1 VIELSRYAFE
11 SLRTDQEF
19 ILYRARRSSFAKA
32 TEDKSSGGREG
43 VGSSSEASAKE
54 EPPSILVLAPVF
66 EQPELGTLQRLEHE
80 CSLRDELD
88 LEWAVRPIELSYHW
102 DRLVLILED
111 PGGVPLNDLLGE
123 HSAARQEPRPTD
135 PGGAPLYS
143 FEGQP
148 MELGRFLRIAVNL
161 AAGLRKLHRSGL
173 VHKDIKPAHILVDPV
188 TDEVWFTGFGISSGL
203 IRERQAAEL
212 PEMIAGTLAYMA
224 PEQTGR
230 MNRSIDSRSDL
241 YSLGVTFY
249 QILTG
254 CLPFTASDPME
265 WVHCHIAKQP
275 ANPSRRRPEVP
286 EPISALVLKLLSKTA
301 EERYQTA
308 AGLEFDLRKCL
319 LEWERGSG
327 GASPHHIEEF
337 PLGEHDVA
345 DRLLIPEKLYGRT
358 LERQKLLDAFQRVAS
373 TGKPELVLV
382 SGYSGIGKS
391 SVVHELHKVVLPNG
405 FFVSGKFDENKRD
418 IPYVTL
424 AQAFQTLIRQIL
436 SKSQEELNYW
446 HDAILEALGSNA
458 QLMVDLI
465 VELELVIGKQPPVPE
480 LLPLEAQNRFEAVLR
495 QFLGVFA
502 QKAHPL
508 VLFLDDL
515 QWLDPATLRL
525 IEQFITYADI
535 GHLLLIGAYRDNE
548 VTAGHPL
555 MLTLKAI
562 RETGVTVHEIVLK
575 PLSLE
580 DVNQL
585 VADSLHSQPAHTRQL
600 AALVHKKTGGNP
612 FFTLQFLSTLADE
625 QLLAYEPQE
634 SAWRW
639 NVKRIR
645 ALGFTDNVADL
656 VIAKLR
662 RLPAATQEALKQFA
676 CLGHGADAATLSI
689 VRGGSEESVQQELW
703 EAVRAGLIQRS
714 GASYKFLH
722 DRIREAAYLL
732 IPEQLRARFHL
743 NLGRLL
749 VSRMTAE
756 QTAEQIFDIANQ
768 LNFGLALISD
778 HLEREQVAELNLIAG
793 KKAKASAAY
802 ASACVYLSA
811 GMELIG
817 SNAWERRYQL
827 AFGLWLERAECEYLN
842 GNFEAADGLIADLL
856 DRAESKTDKAATYR
870 LKILLDVMRA
880 QYRRAVDNGLE
891 CLRLFGIDIPTHP
904 SGEEVKVDY
913 EKIWQNLGDRSI
925 ESLIE
930 LPLMSDPE
938 KQAAMQVLAEL
949 STPAWYTDRNLFCLH
964 VCHMTNMTLKYGIT
978 GVCPHGFAE
987 LASILGPVFHRFP
1000 DGYRFGKLACS
1011 LVDKYGLAGSKMRTY
1026 LGMARVAPWTR
1037 PMATAVDF
1045 VRRAFR
1051 AGIDTHERSYACFTW
1066 IDLVTDLLLQ
1076 GVHLDQVLS
1085 ESEKGLHFARKA
1097 KFRDAVDFLTSQQQ
1111 FIQSMRGQTVSF
1123 ASLSDDRFDEGA
1135 FEAQLTEDRMS
1146 TMVCYYWI
1154 FKLQARFISGDYD
1167 AAMAA
1172 AQKAKALLWSAE
1184 TNIQSLNYC
1193 YYSALTLAAI
1203 HDMAGPQRQAEAL
1216 EELKR
1221 SLEQLREWSDN
1232 CPETFVDKY
1241 KLVSGELARIQ
1252 GRELDAMRLYE
1263 DAIQAARQ
1271 HGFIQ
1276 NEGIGNELAAHFY
1289 LKRGYRTVA
1298 LTYLCEARHCFLRWG
1313 ALGKV
1318 KQLDE
1323 RYPGLG
1329 EKTPGR
1335 SAATLG
1341 TPAEQLDLKTVI
1353 KASHAVSGEI
1363 VLEKLIQK
1371 LMTVVVEHAGA
1382 ERGLLILP
1390 HGEEFRIEAE
1400 ARTGL
1405 DKVNVYLEQ
1414 SRLDPAELPESLLR
1428 YVIRTRES
1436 VILDDAAAQVQPRR
1450 PARIRR
1456 GGSVAGGPVRHSF
1469 SEGASFDG
1477 VGAQPPQTFSE
1488 VGNLFSNDEYLRQ
1501 RRPRSVLCLP
1511 LDKQGKLIGILYL
1524 ENNLAA
1530 GVFTP
1535 KRLAMV
1541 ELLASQAAIS
1551 LDHARL
1557 YSELSRANE
1566 NLEHEINERLRAEAA
1581 VRRSEAYL
1589 SEAQRLSRTGSFGW
1603 EFSTGRQYWSEETF
1617 RIFGFEPTTEPTLE
1631 LVLQR
1636 THPEDRALVRQAMDR
1651 VSLEGKTDSSLEHRL
1666 LMPDGSVKYLRTWG
1680 HLSTNESGSLELVGA
1695 VMDITEEKRAEEELR
1710 RSQAYL
1716 AEAES
1721 LSKSG
1726 SWAFKP
1732 ATKEITYWS
1741 QERYRL
1747 FGFDPE
1753 AGIPAFEA
1761 LLQRIHPEDRT
1772 RWLEKTEEAERRDCG
1787 LEFRVVLPDG
1797 EIKHLYG
1804 VGHPV
1809 FNESGDLVEVIGAGI
1824 DITERKRAERE
1835 LHQKEVSLREAQ
1847 SSLAHVSRRT
1857 TIGELAVSI
1866 AHEVNQPLTAII
1878 NNANACLALLPS
1890 ETTDLDELHAALSD
1904 IVCDADRA
1912 SDIIARIRAL
1922 VENVPPQKS
1931 RLNINETIGEVIALT
1946 RSELYR
1952 HGVLLQTRLA
1962 NDLPPIMGD
1971 RIQLQQVI
1979 LNLIINAIEAMSGVT
1994 EGPRE
1999 LLVSSEKVTA
2009 VPTPADAG
2017 EQARFEPDT
2026 SVYPESSAFEG
2037 LAKEEGL
2044 TPNTSVLVSVADS
2057 GPGLDANALD
2067 HLFDAF
2073 YTTKPQGLGMGL
2085 SISRSIVKAHGGR
2098 LWAMTN
2104 VPKGALFQ
2112 FTLPIGAE

>member
-1 VIELSRYAFE
+1 M
-11 SLRTDQEF
+11 
-19 ILYRARRSSFAKA
+19 
-32 TEDKSSGGREG
+32 
-43 VGSSSEASAKE
+43 
-54 EPPSILVLAPVF
+54 

-80 CSLRDELD
+80 YSLRDQLD
-88 LEWAVRPIELSYHW
+88 PEWAVRPIELSYHW
-102 DRLVLILED
+102 DRLVLVLED
-111 PGGVPLNDLLGE
+111 PGGLPLQ
-123 HSAARQEPRPTD
+123 SAC
-135 PGGAPLYS
+135 
-143 FEGQP
+143 
-148 MELGRFLRIAVNL
+148 GRFGVLAYGCESDGMQLTFFLRVAINL
-161 AAGLRKLHRSGL
+161 ANTMGHVHRKGLI
-173 VHKDIKPAHILVDPV
+173 HKDIKPANILADPV
-188 TDEVWFTGFGISSGL
+188 TNKAWFTGFGISSRL

-249 QILTG
+249 QMLTG

-275 ANPSRRRPEVP
+275 LNPRERRPEVP
-286 EPISALVLKLLSKTA
+286 ESISAIVLKLLSKTA

-319 LEWERGSG
+319 LEWERGSDSAILG
-327 GASPHHIEEF
+327 QTATASDQATSDKSTGKTRQSGSTELAEISPKSTPYHIKEF

-345 DRLLIPEKLYGRT
+345 DWLLIPGKLYGRT
-358 LERQKLLDAFQRVAS
+358 LEREQLLDAFQRVAS

-391 SVVHELHKVVLPNG
+391 SVVHELHKEVLPNG
-405 FFVSGKFDENKRD
+405 IFVCGKFDQNKRD
-418 IPYVTL
+418 IPYLTL

-446 HDAILEALGSNA
+446 HDAMLEALGPNA
-458 QLMVDLI
+458 QLMVNLI
-465 VELELVIGKQPPVPE
+465 AELELVIGKQPPEPE

-495 QFLGVFA
+495 RFLGVFA
-502 QKAHPL
+502 KKEHPL

-515 QWLDPATLRL
+515 QWLDPATLTL
-525 IEQFITYADI
+525 LEQFITYPDI

-548 VTAGHPL
+548 VTASHPL

-562 RETGVTVHEIVLK
+562 RESGVTVHEIVLK
-575 PLSLE
+575 PLSLK

-585 VADSLHSQPAHTRQL
+585 VADTLHSQPAQIRQL

-612 FFTLQFLSTLADE
+612 FFTLQFLSALADE
-625 QLLAYEPQE
+625 QLLAYEPGE

-662 RLPAATQEALKQFA
+662 RLPAATQEALKQFT
-676 CLGHGADAATLSI
+676 CLGHATDAATLSI
-689 VRGGSEESVQQELW
+689 IRGGSEESVHQELW

-714 GASYKFLH
+714 DASYKFLH
-722 DRIREAAYLL
+722 DRIREATYLL

-749 VSRMTAE
+749 VLRMTPE

-768 LNFGLALISD
+768 FNFGLALISD

-793 KKAKASAAY
+793 KKAKASTAY

-817 SNAWERRYQL
+817 SSTWERRYQL
-827 AFGLWLERAECEYLN
+827 SFGLWLERAECEYLN
-842 GNFEAADGLIADLL
+842 GNFDAAEGLIADLL
-856 DRAESKTDKAATYR
+856 DRAESKIDKAAAYR
-870 LKILLDVMRA
+870 VKILLDVMRA

-938 KQAAMQVLAEL
+938 KQVAMQVLAEL

-964 VCHMTNMTLKYGIT
+964 VCHMTKTTLKYGIT
-978 GVCPHGFAE
+978 GVSPHGFAE

-1011 LVDKYGLAGSKMRTY
+1011 LVDKYGFAGSKMRAY
-1026 LGMARVAPWTR
+1026 LGMARVVPWTR
-1037 PMATAVDF
+1037 PMADAVDF

-1076 GVHLDQVLS
+1076 GVHLDQVRS
-1085 ESEKGLHFARKA
+1085 ESEKGLNFAREA
-1097 KFRDAVDFLTSQQQ
+1097 KFRDAVDFITSQQQ

-1135 FEAQLTEDRMS
+1135 FEAQLTEDRMT

-1154 FKLQARFISGDYD
+1154 FKLQARFLSGDYD
-1167 AAMAA
+1167 AAIAA

-1241 KLVSGELARIQ
+1241 TLVSAELARIQ

-1276 NEGIGNELAAHFY
+1276 NEGVGNELASRFY

-1335 SAATLG
+1335 SATTLG
-1341 TPAEQLDLKTVI
+1341 TPAQQLDLTTVV

-1371 LMTVVVEHAGA
+1371 LMTVAVEHAGA

-1390 HGEEFRIEAE
+1390 QGEEFRIEAE
-1400 ARTGL
+1400 ARTEL
-1405 DKVNVYLEQ
+1405 DKVNVYLQ
-1414 SRLDPAELPESLLR
+1414 QNRVDPAEFPESLLR

-1469 SEGASFDG
+1469 SEGRSFDE
-1477 VGAQPPQTFSE
+1477 VSAQPPQTFSEVGAQSRRSPTQPDE

-1557 YSELSRANE
+1557 YSELSRANAT
-1566 NLEHEINERLRAEAA
+1566 LEREVNERLRAEAA

-1589 SEAQRLSRTGSFGW
+1589 
-1603 EFSTGRQYWSEETF
+1603 
-1617 RIFGFEPTTEPTLE
+1617 
-1631 LVLQR
+1631 
-1636 THPEDRALVRQAMDR
+1636 
-1651 VSLEGKTDSSLEHRL
+1651 
-1666 LMPDGSVKYLRTWG
+1666 
-1680 HLSTNESGSLELVGA
+1680 
-1695 VMDITEEKRAEEELR
+1695 
-1710 RSQAYL
+1710 

-1721 LSKSG
+1721 L
-1726 SWAFKP
+1726 
-1732 ATKEITYWS
+1732 
-1741 QERYRL
+1741 
-1747 FGFDPE
+1747 
-1753 AGIPAFEA
+1753 
-1761 LLQRIHPEDRT
+1761 
-1772 RWLEKTEEAERRDCG
+1772 
-1787 LEFRVVLPDG
+1787 
-1797 EIKHLYG
+1797 
-1804 VGHPV
+1804 
-1809 FNESGDLVEVIGAGI
+1809 
-1824 DITERKRAERE
+1824 
-1835 LHQKEVSLREAQ
+1835 
-1847 SSLAHVSRRT
+1847 
-1857 TIGELAVSI
+1857 
-1866 AHEVNQPLTAII
+1866 
-1878 NNANACLALLPS
+1878 
-1890 ETTDLDELHAALSD
+1890 
-1904 IVCDADRA
+1904 
-1912 SDIIARIRAL
+1912 
-1922 VENVPPQKS
+1922 
-1931 RLNINETIGEVIALT
+1931 
-1946 RSELYR
+1946 
-1952 HGVLLQTRLA
+1952 
-1962 NDLPPIMGD
+1962 
-1971 RIQLQQVI
+1971 
-1979 LNLIINAIEAMSGVT
+1979 
-1994 EGPRE
+1994 
-1999 LLVSSEKVTA
+1999 
-2009 VPTPADAG
+2009 
-2017 EQARFEPDT
+2017 
-2026 SVYPESSAFEG
+2026 
-2037 LAKEEGL
+2037 
-2044 TPNTSVLVSVADS
+2044 
-2057 GPGLDANALD
+2057 
-2067 HLFDAF
+2067 
-2073 YTTKPQGLGMGL
+2073 
-2085 SISRSIVKAHGGR
+2085 
-2098 LWAMTN
+2098 
-2104 VPKGALFQ
+2104 
-2112 FTLPIGAE
+2112 

>member
-19 ILYRARRSSFAKA
+19 ILYRARRSGERSSVERESFFAKA
-32 TEDKSSGGREG
+32 TADESEDKDLS
-43 VGSSSEASAKE
+43 
-54 EPPSILVLAPVF
+54 SILVLAPAL
-66 EQPELGTLQRLEHE
+66 EQPELGTLKRLEHE

-88 LEWAVRPIELSYHW
+88 PEWAVRPIGLAHHW
-102 DRLVLILED
+102 DRSVLILED
-111 PGGVPLNDLLGE
+111 PGGVPLNEPLGD
-123 HSAARQEPRPTD
+123 HSAARQEPRPPD
-135 PGGAPLYS
+135 PGGEPVDQFL
-143 FEGQP
+143 EP
-148 MELGRFLRIAVNL
+148 MELARFLRLAIGL
-161 AAGLRKLHRSGL
+161 AAGLSKLHGRGL
-173 VHKDIKPAHILVDPV
+173 IHKDIKPANILAGPV
-188 TDEVWFTGFGISSGL
+188 TNKAWFTGFGISSRL
-203 IRERQAAEL
+203 IRERRPAEL

-249 QILTG
+249 QMLTG

-265 WVHCHIAKQP
+265 WVHCHIAKRP
-275 ANPSRRRPEVP
+275 SNPRERRPEVP
-286 EPISALVLKLLSKTA
+286 ESISAIVLKLLAKTA

-319 LEWERGSG
+319 LEWESTGRVE
-327 GASPHHIEEF
+327 PF
-337 PLGEHDVA
+337 PIGQNDVA

-405 FFVSGKFDENKRD
+405 IFVSGKLDQNKRD

-446 HDAILEALGSNA
+446 HEAILEALGSNA
-458 QLMVDLI
+458 QLMVNL
-465 VELELVIGKQPPVPE
+465 VAELELVIGKQEPVPE

-495 QFLGVFA
+495 QFLRVFA
-502 QKAHPL
+502 QKEHPL

-525 IEQFITYADI
+525 VEQFITYPGI
-535 GHLLLIGAYRDNE
+535 GYLLLIGAYRDNE
-548 VTAGHPL
+548 VTASHPL

-585 VADSLHSQPAHTRQL
+585 LVDALHCQPAHARQL
-600 AALVHKKTGGNP
+600 AALVHKKSGGNP

-662 RLPAATQEALKQFA
+662 RLPAATQETLKQFA
-676 CLGHGADAATLSI
+676 CLGHGADVATLSI
-689 VRGGSEESVQQELW
+689 IRGSEESVHQELW
-703 EAVRAGLIQRS
+703 EAVRVGLIQRS
-714 GASYKFLH
+714 GASYEFLH

-749 VSRMTAE
+749 VLRMTPE

-778 HLEREQVAELNLIAG
+778 PLEREQVAELNLIAG
-793 KKAKASAAY
+793 KKAKASTAY
-802 ASACVYLSA
+802 ASACVYLLA

-817 SNAWERRYQL
+817 SKAWKRRYQL

-842 GNFEAADGLIADLL
+842 GNFDAADGLIADLL
-856 DRAESKTDKAATYR
+856 DRAESKMDKAATYR
-870 LKILLDVMRA
+870 LKILVDVMRA

-904 SGEEVKVDY
+904 SWEEVKVDY

-964 VCHMTNMTLKYGIT
+964 VCHMTNISLKYGIT
-978 GVCPHGFAE
+978 GVSPHGFTE

-1011 LVDKYGLAGSKMRTY
+1011 LVDKYGFAGSKMRAY
-1026 LGMARVAPWTR
+1026 LGMARVVPWTR

-1051 AGIDTHERSYACFTW
+1051 AGIDTHERSYACFTC

-1076 GVHLDQVLS
+1076 GVHLDQVWS
-1085 ESEKGLHFARKA
+1085 ESEMGFNFARKA
-1097 KFRDAVDFLTSQQQ
+1097 KFRDAVDFITSQQQ
-1111 FIQSMRGQTVSF
+1111 FIQNMRGQTASF

-1135 FEAQLTEDRMS
+1135 FEVQLTEDRMS

-1154 FKLQARFISGDYD
+1154 LKLQARFISGDYD
-1167 AAMAA
+1167 AAIAA

-1241 KLVSGELARIQ
+1241 TLVSAELSRIQ
-1252 GRELDAMRLYE
+1252 GRELAAMRLYE

-1271 HGFIQ
+1271 HGFTQ
-1276 NEGIGNELAAHFY
+1276 NEGVGNELASRFY

-1323 RYPGLG
+1323 RYPGLE

-1341 TPAEQLDLKTVI
+1341 TPAEQLDLTTVV

-1371 LMTVVVEHAGA
+1371 LMTVAIEHAGA

-1405 DKVNVYLEQ
+1405 DKVNVYLQ
-1414 SRLDPAELPESLLR
+1414 QTWVDPAELPESLLR
-1428 YVIRTRES
+1428 YVIRTHES
-1436 VILDDAAAQVQPRR
+1436 VILDEAASQVQPRR
-1450 PARIRR
+1450 
-1456 GGSVAGGPVRHSF
+1456 SF
-1469 SEGASFDG
+1469 GEVG
-1477 VGAQPPQTFSE
+1477 VQPPQSFSE
-1488 VGNLFSNDEYLRQ
+1488 VGNLFSNDEYLRK

-1511 LDKQGKLIGILYL
+1511 LEKKTKLIGILYL
-1524 ENNLAA
+1524 ENNLAPR
-1530 GVFTP
+1530 VFTP
-1535 KRLAMV
+1535 KRLAML
-1541 ELLASQAAIS
+1541 ELLASQSAIS

-1557 YSELSRANE
+1557 YSELSRANAR
-1566 NLEHEINERLRAEAA
+1566 LEREVNERLRAEAA

-1603 EFSTGRQYWSEETF
+1603 EVSSGKQYWSEETF
-1617 RIFGFEPTTEPTLE
+1617 RIFGFDPTTEPTLE

-1651 VSLEGKTDSSLEHRL
+1651 VWREGKADSSLEHRL
-1666 LMPDGSVKYLRTWG
+1666 LMPDGSVKYLRAWG
-1680 HLSTNESGSLELVGA
+1680 RLSTNESGSLELVGA
-1695 VMDITEEKRAEEELR
+1695 VMDITEQKRAEEQLR

-1721 LSKSG
+1721 LSKGG
-1726 SWAFKP
+1726 SWALKP

-1741 QERYRL
+1741 QERYHL

-1753 AGIPAFEA
+1753 AGIPSFEA
-1761 LLQRIHPEDRT
+1761 ILQRIHPEDRT
-1772 RWLEKTEEAERRDCG
+1772 RWLENTEDAVRERRDSD

-1809 FNESGDLVEVIGAGI
+1809 FSESGELVEVIGAAI

-1847 SSLAHVSRRT
+1847 SSLAHVSRLT
-1857 TIGELAVSI
+1857 TMEELAVSV

-1878 NNANACLALLPS
+1878 NNANACLGLLPS
-1890 ETTDLDELHAALSD
+1890 ETTDLDELREALSD
-1904 IVCDADRA
+1904 IVKDADRA
-1912 SDIIARIRAL
+1912 SAVIARIRGL
-1922 VENVPPQKS
+1922 VEKVPPQKS
-1931 RLNINETIGEVIALT
+1931 RLNINETIGEVIALV
-1946 RSELYR
+1946 RGELNR
-1952 HGVLLQTRLA
+1952 NRVLLQTWLA
-1962 NDLPPIMGD
+1962 SDLPPIMGD

-2009 VPTPADAG
+2009 VPGDA
-2017 EQARFEPDT
+2017 EQKK
-2026 SVYPESSAFEG
+2026 PEASA
-2037 LAKEEGL
+2037 
-2044 TPNTSVLVSVADS
+2044 TPNADLSDIALATSEQSHVLVSVADS
-2057 GPGLDANALD
+2057 GSGLNLNNLD
-2067 HLFDAF
+2067 QIFDAF
-2073 YTTKPQGLGMGL
+2073 YTTKPHGLGMGL

-2104 VPKGALFQ
+2104 VPKGALCQ

>member
-1 VIELSRYAFE
+1 MIELSRYAFE

-19 ILYRARRSSFAKA
+19 ILYRARRSGLAK
-32 TEDKSSGGREG
+32 EGPSSVGREY
-43 VGSSSEASAKE
+43 VGPS
-54 EPPSILVLAPVF
+54 SILVLAPAS
-66 EQPELGTLQRLEHE
+66 EQPELATLKRLEHE
-80 CSLRDELD
+80 RSLRDELD
-88 LEWAVRPIELSYHW
+88 PEWAVRPIDLARHW
-102 DRLVLILED
+102 DRLVLVLED
-111 PGGVPLNDLLGE
+111 PGGIHLEQLLGHGRDE
-123 HSAARQEPRPTD
+123 FLFVHGTWGERELDQDERSSARSLALAI
-135 PGGAPLYS
+135 PGAS
-143 FEGQP
+143 RFIVFWEP
-148 MELGRFLRIAVNL
+148 MELARFLRLAIGL
-161 AAGLRKLHRSGL
+161 AAGLGKLHGRGL
-173 VHKDIKPAHILVDPV
+173 IHKDIKPANILADPV
-188 TDEVWFTGFGISSGL
+188 TNKVWFTGFGISSRL

-212 PEMIAGTLAYMA
+212 PETIAGTLAYMA

-249 QILTG
+249 QMLTG

-265 WVHCHIAKQP
+265 WVHCHIARQP
-275 ANPSRRRPEVP
+275 SNPSERQPEVP
-286 EPISALVLKLLSKTA
+286 ESISAIVLKLLAKTA

-319 LEWERGSG
+319 LEWESTGRVE
-327 GASPHHIEEF
+327 PF
-337 PLGEHDVA
+337 PIGQKDIA

-358 LERQKLLDAFQRVAS
+358 LERQKLLEAFQRVAS

-405 FFVSGKFDENKRD
+405 IFVSGKFDQNKRD

-436 SKSQEELNYW
+436 SKSQEELN
-446 HDAILEALGSNA
+446 DSQEAILEALGSNA
-458 QLMVDLI
+458 QLMVNL
-465 VELELVIGKQPPVPE
+465 VAELELVIGKQEPVPE

-502 QKAHPL
+502 QKEHPL

-525 IEQFITYADI
+525 LEQFITDPGI

-548 VTAGHPL
+548 VTASHPL

-562 RETGVTVHEIVLK
+562 RETGVTVREIVLK

-585 VADSLHSQPAHTRQL
+585 LVDALHCQPAHAGQL
-600 AALVHKKTGGNP
+600 AALVHKKSGGNP

-625 QLLAYEPQE
+625 QLLAYVPQE

-689 VRGGSEESVQQELW
+689 IRGESEESVHQELW
-703 EAVRAGLIQRS
+703 EAVRVGLIQRS

-722 DRIREAAYLL
+722 DRIREAAYRLV
-732 IPEQLRARFHL
+732 PEQLRARFHL
-743 NLGRLL
+743 DLGRLL
-749 VSRMTAE
+749 VLRMTPE

-768 LNFGLALISD
+768 LNFGSALISD
-778 HLEREQVAELNLIAG
+778 PLEREQVAELNLLAG
-793 KKAKASAAY
+793 KKAKASTAY
-802 ASACVYLSA
+802 ASACVYLLA

-817 SNAWERRYQL
+817 SNAWKRRYQL

-842 GNFEAADGLIADLL
+842 GNFDAADGLIADLL
-856 DRAESKTDKAATYR
+856 DRAESKMDKAATYR

-880 QYRRAVDNGLE
+880 QYHKALDNGLE

-904 SGEEVKVDY
+904 SREEVKVDY

-964 VCHMTNMTLKYGIT
+964 VCHMTNMTLEYGIT
-978 GVCPHGFAE
+978 GVSPHGFAE
-987 LASILGPVFHRFP
+987 LASVLGPVFHRFP

-1011 LVDKYGLAGSKMRTY
+1011 LVDKYGFAGSKMRAY

-1037 PMATAVDF
+1037 PLDTAIDF

-1051 AGIDTHERSYACFTW
+1051 AGIDTHERSYACFTC

-1076 GVHLDQVLS
+1076 GVHLDQVWS
-1085 ESEKGLHFARKA
+1085 ESEKGLDFARKA
-1097 KFRDAVDFLTSQQQ
+1097 KFRDAVDFITSQQQ
-1111 FIQSMRGQTVSF
+1111 FIQDMRGQTLSF

-1135 FEAQLTEDRMS
+1135 FEVQLTEDRMS

-1167 AAMAA
+1167 AAIAA

-1203 HDMAGPQRQAEAL
+1203 HQMAGPQRQAEAL

-1232 CPETFVDKY
+1232 CPETFVDKCT
-1241 KLVSGELARIQ
+1241 LVSAELARIQ

-1271 HGFIQ
+1271 HGFTQ
-1276 NEGIGNELAAHFY
+1276 NEGVGNELASRFY

-1298 LTYLCEARHCFLRWG
+1298 RTYLCEARHCFLRWG

-1323 RYPGLG
+1323 RYPGLE
-1329 EKTPGR
+1329 EKTPGP
-1335 SAATLG
+1335 SAAPLG
-1341 TPAEQLDLKTVI
+1341 TPAEQLDLMTVV

-1363 VLEKLIQK
+1363 VPKKLIQK
-1371 LMTVVVEHAGA
+1371 LMTIAIEHAGA

-1390 HGEEFRIEAE
+1390 HDEEFRIEAE

-1405 DKVNVYLEQ
+1405 DKVNVSLQ
-1414 SRLDPAELPESLLR
+1414 QTRADPAELPESLLR
-1428 YVIRTRES
+1428 YVIRTHES
-1436 VILDDAAAQVQPRR
+1436 VILDDAASQ
-1450 PARIRR
+1450 
-1456 GGSVAGGPVRHSF
+1456 
-1469 SEGASFDG
+1469 
-1477 VGAQPPQTFSE
+1477 
-1488 VGNLFSNDEYLRQ
+1488 NLFSNDEYLRQ

-1511 LDKQGKLIGILYL
+1511 LKKQTKLIGILYL

-1530 GVFTP
+1530 RVFTP
-1535 KRLAMV
+1535 KRLAML

-1557 YSELSRANE
+1557 YSGLSRANAR
-1566 NLEHEINERLRAEAA
+1566 LEREVNERLRAEAA

-1603 EFSTGRQYWSEETF
+1603 DLSSGKQYWSEETF
-1617 RIFGFEPTTEPTLE
+1617 RIFGFDPTTEPTLE
-1631 LVLQR
+1631 LILQR

-1651 VSLEGKTDSSLEHRL
+1651 VSRERKTDSSLEQRL

-1680 HLSTNESGSLELVGA
+1680 RLSTNESGSLELVGA
-1695 VMDITEEKRAEEELR
+1695 VMDITEQKRAEEELR

-1726 SWAFKP
+1726 SWALKP

-1741 QERYRL
+1741 QKRYHL

-1753 AGIPAFEA
+1753 AGIPSFEA
-1761 LLQRIHPEDRT
+1761 VLQRIHPEDRT
-1772 RWLEKTEEAERRDCG
+1772 RWLENTEGAVRERRDSD

-1809 FNESGDLVEVIGAGI
+1809 FGESGELVEVIGTAI

-1847 SSLAHVSRRT
+1847 SSLAHVSRLT
-1857 TIGELAVSI
+1857 TMGELAVSV

-1878 NNANACLALLPS
+1878 NNANACLGLLPR

-1904 IVCDADRA
+1904 IVSDADRA
-1912 SDIIARIRAL
+1912 SGVIARIRAL

-1946 RSELYR
+1946 RGELYR

-2009 VPTPADAG
+2009 VPAPADAG

-2026 SVYPESSAFEG
+2026 SVYPDGSAFEA
-2037 LAKEEGL
+2037 LAEEEGR
-2044 TPNTSVLVSVADS
+2044 TPNASVSVSVADS
-2057 GPGLDANALD
+2057 GPGLDANALN

-2112 FTLPIGAE
+2112 FTLPIGTE